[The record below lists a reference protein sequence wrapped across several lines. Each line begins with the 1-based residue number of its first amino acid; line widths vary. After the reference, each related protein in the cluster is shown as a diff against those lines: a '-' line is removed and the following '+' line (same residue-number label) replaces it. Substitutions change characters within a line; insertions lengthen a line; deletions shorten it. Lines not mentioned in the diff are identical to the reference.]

1 MIIDPTERFEALVDR
16 PEPSVPLDEAMF
28 VIAVHSTPT
37 LDVRTQLSRLDDLAA
52 QCPASTIAEL
62 AGHLFAAGRFT
73 GDEGDY
79 YNPDNS
85 FLDRVLDRKLGIPI
99 SLSVLAIEVGRRVGV
114 PLVGIGMPG
123 HFLVR
128 SATDR
133 DAFLDP
139 FGGGALLDRSGCVE
153 LFRSVMSSTR
163 GFDDSMLEP
172 VGTFAVLTRVLTNLE
187 HIYGRRADSES
198 VAWVRRLLVAIPGS
212 NRVTERSGAMRRSSR
227 WN

>member
-28 VIAVHSTPT
+28 VIANHSTPT
-37 LDVRTQLSRLDDLAA
+37 LDVQAQLARLDDLAA
-52 QCPASTIAEL
+52 HCPSVTLEGL
-62 AGHLFAAGRFT
+62 ARHLFAAGRFT
-73 GDEGDY
+73 GNQHDY
-79 YNPDNS
+79 YDPDNS
-85 FLDRVLDRKLGIPI
+85 YLDRVLDRRLGIPI
-99 SLSVLAIEVGRRVGV
+99 SLSILAMEVGRRVGV
-114 PLVGIGMPG
+114 LLVGVGMPG

-128 SATDR
+128 SATDS
-133 DAFLDP
+133 DVFLDP
-139 FGGGALLDRSGCVE
+139 FGGGALLDRAGCIE

-187 HIYGRRADSES
+187 HIYGRRGDTEG

-212 NRVTERSGAMRRSSR
+212 NRVTERSGAMRRMSR

>member
-1 MIIDPTERFEALVDR
+1 MIVDPTERFEALVDG

-28 VIAVHSTPT
+28 VIANHSTPT
-37 LDVRTQLSRLDDLAA
+37 LDVPAQLARLDDLAA
-52 QCPASTIAEL
+52 QCSSDTLEGL
-62 AGHLFAAGRFT
+62 ARHLFAAGRFT
-73 GDEGDY
+73 GNQNDY
-79 YNPDNS
+79 YDPDNS
-85 FLDRVLDRKLGIPI
+85 FLDRVLDRRLGIPI

-114 PLVGIGMPG
+114 PLVGVGLPG
-123 HFLVR
+123 HFIVR
-128 SATDR
+128 SATDSGV
-133 DAFLDP
+133 FLDP
-139 FGGGALLDRSGCVE
+139 FGGGALLDRAGCIE

-187 HIYGRRADSES
+187 HIYGRRADTET

-212 NRVTERSGAMRRSSR
+212 NRVTERSGAMRRMSR